1 MKVLVGVDDTDSP
14 AGGCTTHFALEAAAA
29 FAREHG
35 LVLRSKAQLVR
46 LNPNIPWKTRGNAAV
61 ALELRRPSGGPTELV
76 GVAPD
81 GTEIRLDPK
90 AHSVS
95 PTAGHAATLD
105 GLIAKWCDL
114 TVEGTDPAY
123 VISKKALAPELYES
137 AVKGVVDPAC
147 VRAAIAK
154 LTPEPLWKA
163 LGDGRGIVGA
173 CAAAAFRSASPTF
186 ELVVYRERAR
196 WGTKRAVDFDSVDRM
211 DRAFPTTYQS
221 VDRRNR
227 HAAIAPATPCPVLF
241 GVRAF
246 APHELREAA
255 ASVDAGEPWAGWLLF
270 ETNQGTDAHVV
281 ESTLKGAQA
290 MQTVAVVG
298 QVARTPK
305 RLQGGHVVFRL
316 EGEDGEAADCAAFE
330 PTKEFR
336 QVVEGLAKGDL
347 IRAVGAFRENPR
359 TINLEKLE
367 VLATVPRP
375 AHNRNPVCPSC
386 GNRMKSAGADAPY
399 RCRECGRKAPKSA
412 AAVGRQGDGP
422 AVGWY
427 EVPVCAR
434 RHLAKPLGLRPA

>member
-1 MKVLVGVDDTDSP
+1 MLVGVDDTDSP
-14 AGGCTTHFALEAAAA
+14 AGGCTTHFALETAAA

-35 LVLRSKAQLVR
+35 LVLRSRARLVR

-90 AHSVS
+90 AHSVT
-95 PTAGHAATLD
+95 PDPAHAATLD

-114 TVEGTDPAY
+114 SVEGTDPAY
-123 VISKKALAPELYES
+123 VISKKALPSGLYEA
-137 AVKGVVDPAC
+137 AVKGVVDPAW
-147 VRAAIAK
+147 VRASIAGLRPK
-154 LTPEPLWKA
+154 PLWKA
-163 LGDGRGIVGA
+163 QGDGRGIVGA
-173 CAAAAFRSASPTF
+173 CAAAAFESSSPTF
-186 ELVVYRERAR
+186 ELVVYREKAR
-196 WGTKRAVDFDSVDRM
+196 WGTKRQVDFDSVDRM

-227 HAAIAPATPCPVLF
+227 HAAVAPATPCPVLF

-255 ASVDAGEPWAGWLLF
+255 AAIDAGEPWAGWLLF

-281 ESTLKGAQA
+281 ETTLKVSEA

-298 QVARTPK
+298 EVARAPK
-305 RLQGGHVVFRL
+305 RLPGGHVVFGL
-316 EGEDGEAADCAAFE
+316 EDQEGEAADCAAFE

-336 QVVEGLAKGDL
+336 DLVGSLAKGDRV
-347 IRAVGAFRENPR
+347 RAVGALREGPR

-367 VLATVPRP
+367 VIATVPRP
-375 AHNRNPVCPSC
+375 LRNQNPVCPSC
-386 GNRMKSAGADAPY
+386 GNRMKSAGANAPY
-399 RCRECGRKAPKSA
+399 RCRTCGRRAPKSEAPVPAVRA
-412 AAVGRQGDGP
+412 AP

-434 RHLAKPLGLRPA
+434 RHLARPLEARPA